1 MLSFLTA
8 GESHGPC
15 LTAIVEGL
23 PAGLVVDVALINKD
37 LARRQGGYGR
47 GGRMKIE
54 RDRVEILGGVLG
66 ASGMAAGR
74 TTGAP
79 VALRIEN
86 RDWANWRTRWQ
97 SGELPALTV
106 PRPGHADYAG
116 MVKYGLGDARPIL
129 ERASA
134 RETAARVA
142 VGALTKLLLAAF
154 DIRVGSYV
162 AEIGGVVAEVP
173 DPLAHS
179 ERSGESLAPSNW
191 DTLWSLADEGGGA
204 SVRCPDAEAAGR
216 MREAIDA
223 ARQAGD
229 SLGGVFVV
237 AATGVPVGL
246 GSHAHWERRL
256 DARLAAAVMSIP
268 AIKGVEI
275 GPAFENARRP
285 GTQVHDGFG
294 REGSDADEICNG
306 RLHAM
311 NRWARTSNRAGG
323 MEGGMTN
330 GMPVVVRAAMKPIP
344 TTVTPLPSVDLAT
357 GEPAETQYQRSDVC
371 AVPAASVV
379 GEAMVT
385 WVLADAL
392 LEKFGGDSL
401 EEIRARIAQS

>member
-1 MLSFLTA
+1 MLQFLTA

-23 PAGLVVDVALINKD
+23 PAGLEVDVKAINRE

-54 RDRVEILGGVLG
+54 RDRVDILGGVLYG
-66 ASGMAAGR
+66 Q

-86 RDWANWRTRWQ
+86 KDWANWRERWA

-116 MVKYGLGDARPIL
+116 MVKYSLDDARPVL

-142 VGALTKLLLAAF
+142 VGALAKQLLAPF
-154 DIRVGSYV
+154 DIAIGSYV
-162 AEIGGVVAEVP
+162 TEIGGVVATLS
-173 DPLAHS
+173 DRPL
-179 ERSGESLAPSNW
+179 EQ
-191 DTLWSLADEGGGA
+191 LWAQAEA
-204 SVRCPDAEAAGR
+204 SDVRCPDEKASTGMRRRIDEA
-216 MREAIDA
+216 RE
-223 ARQAGD
+223 RGD

-237 AATGVPVGL
+237 TATGAPVGL
-246 GSHAHWERRL
+246 GSHVHWERRL
-256 DARLAAAVMSIP
+256 DARLAMAVMSIP

-285 GTQVHDGFG
+285 GTKVHDEIFLN
-294 REGSDADEICNG
+294 EDGSVT
-306 RLHAM
+306 R
-311 NRWARTSNRAGG
+311 RTNRAGG
-323 MEGGMTN
+323 FEGGMTN

-344 TTVTPLPSVDLAT
+344 TTVTPLRSVDLAN

-371 AVPAASVV
+371 AVPAASIV
-379 GEAMVT
+379 GEAMVA
-385 WVLADAL
+385 WALADAL
-392 LEKFGGDSL
+392 LDKFGGDTMEAL
-401 EEIRARIAQS
+401 KLHRQD